1 MQELCLAIE
10 QVFAKQDN
18 GIVFDQLE
26 SLKELTLLNMKEGTT
41 YYFEEFPQLVYHS
54 DFGCKL
60 REKLMEEI
68 IYGKDEH
75 LEIMA
80 SYDPV

>member
-1 MQELCLAIE
+1 
-10 QVFAKQDN
+10 
-18 GIVFDQLE
+18 
-26 SLKELTLLNMKEGTT
+26 MKEGTT

-54 DFGCKL
+54 DFGCKP

-68 IYGKDEH
+68 ISGKDEH

-80 SYDPV
+80 SKNLV